1 MTWRRVVLASGVDE
15 EERREGG
22 TTGEGRRG
30 ESSRVIWPVQVPR
43 GSLYESASE
52 GEEGK
57 RTEQKT
63 NLSCFCC
70 WSPVGRTDGT
80 EGPVPS
86 SLFPSQSSLSF
97 RCSRRGRL

>member
-1 MTWRRVVLASGVDE
+1 MASGVDE

-57 RTEQKT
+57 RTEQKKMNRT
-63 NLSCFCC
+63 NIYNFN
-70 WSPVGRTDGT
+70 
-80 EGPVPS
+80 
-86 SLFPSQSSLSF
+86 
-97 RCSRRGRL
+97 SRVNK